1 MQTFLSR
8 NLGKQINYD
17 LISIFWKSLK
27 IIRDFFFS
35 NWNSTFPNV
44 HNTGIIS
51 PFYFTILIIITAKIS
66 LFIIISE
73 KSSALAVLSI

>member
-51 PFYFTILIIITAKIS
+51 PFYLTILIIITAKIS